1 MTYRP
6 RRIPSGFHHFQ
17 YIFIDIHIRLHYNYK
32 RNQVIIVK
40 ELFVLKK
47 VYLDPEFK
55 LLSLA
60 TSSEFL
66 STSQPNNGGTTEP
79 TIPGEWGGEGG
90 DDGLDEWS

>member
-1 MTYRP
+1 M
-6 RRIPSGFHHFQ
+6 
-17 YIFIDIHIRLHYNYK
+17 
-32 RNQVIIVK
+32 K

-66 STSQPNNGGTTEP
+66 SGSVENPGNTTTP
-79 TIPGEWGGEGG
+79 PAAGDGWLG
-90 DDGLDEWS
+90 DDDFDGNEWD